1 VVLLEVIASNDI
13 ATIIFRSSIFLLVV
27 GIGILLIRSVI
38 REVKQ
43 REELQKLTT
52 ELANANEKLKAL
64 DLARAEFISI
74 ASHQLRTPPATIKW
88 YLAAILAGDYGKLPE
103 ESEDP
108 MRKALQTTNSLISL
122 IEDLLNVS
130 RIERGTMEFLFEQT
144 DLKKLAQTTFDQLFP
159 IAHDKKLDLSLSM
172 DENLPLIMADREKL
186 RQVMNNLIDNSIKY
200 TKTGKVEV
208 KLQLLN
214 GNIRF
219 SVTDTGKGIA
229 PEDQDEIFQK
239 FKRGKESIKQSAGLG
254 LGLYVAKIIIEQHR
268 GKIWAESPGEGQGS
282 TFLFE
287 IPLNNHLE
295 KTTLFTLGDKLK

>member
-1 VVLLEVIASNDI
+1 
-13 ATIIFRSSIFLLVV
+13 
-27 GIGILLIRSVI
+27 
-38 REVKQ
+38 
-43 REELQKLTT
+43 
-52 ELANANEKLKAL
+52 
-64 DLARAEFISI
+64 
-74 ASHQLRTPPATIKW
+74 
-88 YLAAILAGDYGKLPE
+88 
-103 ESEDP
+103 
-108 MRKALQTTNSLISL
+108 
-122 IEDLLNVS
+122 
-130 RIERGTMEFLFEQT
+130 MEFLFEQT